1 MCWKTGLA
9 IVFYSNDVKWLLKI
23 IWKTIRMDKKLVAI
37 AAVVIIVCAAAGT
50 AAYCYLAPNT
60 TPQSLTGELD
70 FTVTGS
76 SSCLRFLNES
86 VPIVYVPFTVAA
98 NQQMQ
103 LTVNA
108 SKMPGATAYT
118 EVYFYNGYWD
128 NGDNNTCKSADVYPI
143 ISDIEIADY
152 TLTANAP
159 YIHVFGDTAQKS
171 YTVFFLF
178 PPGGP
183 STFHITLKPT

>member
-1 MCWKTGLA
+1 MNQKLFA
-9 IVFYSNDVKWLLKI
+9 II
-23 IWKTIRMDKKLVAI
+23 
-37 AAVVIIVCAAAGT
+37 AVVIVACALAAT
-50 AAYCYLAPNT
+50 AAYCYLGPNVN
-60 TPQSLTGELD
+60 PQSPTGELD

-108 SKMPGATAYT
+108 SKMPGTAAYT
-118 EVYFYNGYWD
+118 EVYVYNGYW
-128 NGDNNTCKSADVYPI
+128 NESDNNTCKSADVYPI
-143 ISDIEIADY
+143 ISDIESADY